1 MKTIQNVINHKN
13 EIILFC
19 LFIQLNEIRAQINNV
34 KQFTNREL
42 N

>member
-1 MKTIQNVINHKN
+1 MKAIQNVINYKN

-19 LFIQLNEIRAQINNV
+19 LFIQLDEIRVQINNV